1 MVGIYWQ
8 DSQEPMPNA
17 VPVVRNELEPSGF
30 FVLRTP
36 LLPFD
41 VFQAWTAGSTPD
53 DHPQLVERLRTIW
66 YRQEVREAV
75 LLASPELDAAL
86 ERADQ
91 GDQGREGD
99 ASFKAWRSFVA
110 YFARMCARSTPFGL
124 FAGCS
129 VGSLDRETTFE
140 LVPVG
145 DYRRHTRLDMDY
157 LSALTAALD
166 ADPAIR
172 GDLGHTPNSS
182 LYPAGARLHYMESRI
197 GKLGRS
203 YHLVALDESP
213 ELTVSLANAHSGA
226 TLDELAADLVDDTI
240 SPDDARAYVD
250 ELANNQ
256 VLISELSLS
265 VTGEEPI
272 HRLIALLSRHA
283 NTRPIAE
290 CLDQVRDELVQV
302 DRAGAGG
309 NRRARYTAIQSSLE
323 SLPATSELARLF
335 QVDLVKPAARLTLGP
350 LVVNEIKRGVD
361 ILRRLPR
368 PQQDPLE
375 TFTQRFVDRYESAE
389 LPLVEV
395 LDEEIGIGF
404 GASSEPGA
412 EPLLEGLNLPPSSAE
427 PAAWRPHHVVLQRL
441 LYEAIQRGDQECVLQ
456 PADIDALAA
465 ADPAVLPDAMDV
477 SARLAATSAA
487 AVDRGEFRVWL
498 QSAGGPSG
506 ARLLGRFCHADA
518 GLTRRVE
525 EHLRAEE
532 AHRPDALFAEIVH
545 LPEGRVG
552 NIICRPVLRAYE
564 IPFLGHSGAA
574 DDRQIP
580 VTDLRVSV
588 RGGRVVLRS
597 ARLDCEVIPRLTA
610 AHNFGLRSLGMY
622 RFLCILQYQ
631 GATPSVGWSW
641 GPLEQAPFLPRVVS
655 GRLVLSR
662 ARWVL
667 SRTEIT
673 RCADGQFG
681 AVQHVRSARRLPRYV
696 VLADGDNE
704 LVVDLD
710 NRLSI
715 EAFVHLVKGREE
727 ARLEELFPPPDE
739 MCVEGP
745 EGHFTHELIIPFV
758 KTRSHPPAHS
768 VVGAPPP
775 NRGGVP
781 VTAPL
786 RNSSNNP
793 VSRGRVRRQFSPG
806 SEWLFAKIYS
816 GRGLADRILSDVVRP
831 LVQSTMSSGVADS
844 WFFIRYAD
852 PEPHLRLRFHGD
864 RLRLS
869 GELLPTLESAMA
881 ALVGDGRIARWQL
894 DTYVREVE
902 RYGGDEGILLAE
914 RLFHADSDCVLD
926 IVASTGGDAGLAWRW
941 KLGVCGVDQLL
952 DALGMDLPHKRD
964 WARLQRDAFAQEFRV
979 DGRLKQQLGDKYRAV
994 RGEIDDIS
1002 RLAGSPEA
1010 GEYPA
1015 LAALQRRTQRLMP
1028 IVDELHAYAAG
1039 GGLGSASVAE
1049 LASSFVHM
1057 HLNRL
1062 LRSAHRFQELVIYE
1076 MLDRL
1081 YRSQA
1086 ARSTPGRRAGPAPAT
1101 EI

>member
-1 MVGIYWQ
+1 
-8 DSQEPMPNA
+8 
-17 VPVVRNELEPSGF
+17 VRYELEPSGF

-41 VFQAWTAGSTPD
+41 VFEAWTAGSSSD
-53 DHPQLVERLRTIW
+53 DHAQLVARLRAMW
-66 YRQEVREAV
+66 HRHEVREAV

-91 GDQGREGD
+91 SRQARATD
-99 ASFKAWRSFVA
+99 ADLKAWRSFVA

-129 VGSLDRETTFE
+129 VGSLDRETAFE

-145 DYRRHTRLDMDY
+145 EYQRHTRLDMDY
-157 LSALTAALD
+157 LSALSAALD

-172 GDLGHTPNSS
+172 SDLTHTPNSS
-182 LYPAGARLHYMESRI
+182 LYPAAARLHYMESRM
-197 GKLGRS
+197 GKSGRS
-203 YHLVALDESP
+203 YHLVALEESP
-213 ELTVSLANAHSGA
+213 ELTASLANASGGA
-226 TLDELAADLVDDTI
+226 TLDELAAALVDDTI
-240 SPDDARAYVD
+240 SSEDARAYVD
-250 ELANNQ
+250 DLASNQ
-256 VLISELSLS
+256 VLVSELSLS

-272 HRLIALLSRHA
+272 HRLIALLSAHH

-290 CLDQVRDELVQV
+290 CLAQIRDELVQV
-302 DRAGAGG
+302 DQAGAGG
-309 NRRARYTAIQSSLE
+309 SRRPRYTAIQSSLE
-323 SLPATSELARLF
+323 SLPARPELARLF
-335 QVDLVKPAARLTLGP
+335 QVDLVKPASRLTLGP
-350 LVVNEIKRGVD
+350 LVVSEIMRGVD
-361 ILRRLPR
+361 ILQRLAR

-375 TFTQRFVDRYESAE
+375 DFRQRFLNRYESAE

-412 EPLLEGLNLPPSSAE
+412 EPLLEGLNLPPPSAE
-427 PAAWRPHHVVLQRL
+427 PAAWQPHHAVLQRL
-441 LYEAIQRGDQECVLQ
+441 LHGAIERGDHECVLQ
-456 PADIDALAA
+456 PADLEALAA
-465 ADPAVLPDAMDV
+465 PDPAVLPDAVDV

-498 QSAGGPSG
+498 QSVGGPSG

-518 GLTRRVE
+518 ILTRKVE

-532 AHRPDALFAEIVH
+532 AHHADAVFAEIVH

-574 DDRQIP
+574 TDRQIP

-597 ARLDCEVIPRLTA
+597 ARLDCEVVPRLTA
-610 AHNFGLRSLGMY
+610 AHNFGLRSLGTY
-622 RFLCILQYQ
+622 RFLCMLQYQ
-631 GATPSVGWSW
+631 GAIPSLGWSW
-641 GPLEQAPFLPRVVS
+641 GPLSEAPFLPRVVS

-662 ARWVL
+662 ARWML
-667 SRTEIT
+667 SRMEIEQF
-673 RCADGQFG
+673 ADGQVA

-710 NRLSI
+710 NVLSV
-715 EAFVHLVKGREE
+715 EAFVHLVKWREE

-739 MCVEGP
+739 LCVEGP

-758 KTRSHPPAHS
+758 KKRSHPPAHF
-768 VVGAPPP
+768 VMGAPPP
-775 NRGGVP
+775 NPRV
-781 VTAPL
+781 API
-786 RNSSNNP
+786 
-793 VSRGRVRRQFSPG
+793 VSPSRVRRQFSPG

-816 GRGLADRILSDVVRP
+816 GRGLADRILTDVVRP
-831 LVQSTMSSGVADS
+831 LVESTMSSGVADS

-869 GELLPTLESAMA
+869 GELLPTLESTFAS
-881 ALVGDGRIARWQL
+881 LVGDGRIARWQL

-902 RYGGDEGILLAE
+902 RYGGDAGILLAE
-914 RLFHADSDCVLD
+914 RVFQADSDCVLD
-926 IVASTGGDAGLAWRW
+926 IVASTSGDAGLTWRW
-941 KLGVCGVDQLL
+941 KLGVCGADQLL
-952 DALGMDLPHKRD
+952 DTLGMDLSQKRA
-964 WARLQRDAFAQEFRV
+964 WARLQRDAFAEEFHV

-994 RGEIDDIS
+994 RSELDDIL
-1002 RLAGSPEA
+1002 RLANAPEA
-1010 GEYPA
+1010 GQYPA
-1015 LAALQRRTQRLMP
+1015 LVALQRRTRRLMP
-1028 IVDELHAYAAG
+1028 IVDELQAYAAG
-1039 GGLGSASVAE
+1039 GGLGGASVAE
-1049 LASSFVHM
+1049 LASSYVHM

-1081 YRSQA
+1081 YRAQV
-1086 ARSTPGRRAGPAPAT
+1086 ARSSDQR
-1101 EI
+1101 

>member
-1 MVGIYWQ
+1 
-8 DSQEPMPNA
+8 MPNA
-17 VPVVRNELEPSGF
+17 VPVVRDELEPSGF

-41 VFQAWTAGSTPD
+41 VFQAWTAGSNSD
-53 DHPQLVERLRTIW
+53 EHAQSVERLRRVW

-91 GDQGREGD
+91 GDQARTSEAD
-99 ASFKAWRSFVA
+99 SKAWRSFVA

-129 VGSLDRETTFE
+129 VGSLDRETALE
-140 LVPVG
+140 LVPIG
-145 DYRRHTRLDMDY
+145 DYQRHTRLDMDY
-157 LSALTAALD
+157 LSAVSAALD

-172 GDLGHTPNSS
+172 SELSHAPNSS
-182 LYPAGARLHYMESRI
+182 LYPAGARLHYMELRM
-197 GKLGRS
+197 GKGGRS
-203 YHLVALDESP
+203 YHLVALEESP
-213 ELTVSLANAHSGA
+213 ELMASLANASRGA
-226 TLDELAADLVDDTI
+226 TLDELAAALVDDAI
-240 SPDDARAYVD
+240 SPEDAREYVD

-256 VLISELSLS
+256 VLVSELSLS

-272 HRLIALLSRHA
+272 HRLIAQLSSHENARQ
-283 NTRPIAE
+283 IAE
-290 CLDQVRDELVQV
+290 CLAQVRDELVQV
-302 DRAGAGG
+302 DRTGVGG
-309 NRRARYTAIQSSLE
+309 SRRTRYTAIQSSLE
-323 SLPATSELARLF
+323 ALPARPELARLF

-350 LVVNEIKRGVD
+350 LVVSEIELGVG
-361 ILRRLPR
+361 ILQRLPR
-368 PQQDPLE
+368 PRQDPLDA
-375 TFTQRFVDRYESAE
+375 FRQRFLERYESAE

-412 EPLLEGLNLPPSSAE
+412 EPLLEGLNLPPASAQ
-427 PAAWRPHHVVLQRL
+427 PADWHPHHALLQRL
-441 LYEAIQRGDQECVLQ
+441 LHETIERGDQECVLQ
-456 PADIDALAA
+456 PADIEALSV
-465 ADPAVLPDAMDV
+465 ADPAALPDAVDV
-477 SARLAATSAA
+477 QARLAATSAE
-487 AVDRGEFRVWL
+487 AVDRGEFRLWL
-498 QSAGGPSG
+498 QSVGGPSG

-518 GLTRRVE
+518 ALTRRVE

-532 AHRPDALFAEIVH
+532 AHRPDAVFAEIVH

-564 IPFLGHSGAA
+564 IPFLGHSGAT

-622 RFLCILQYQ
+622 RFLCMLQYQ
-631 GATPSVGWSW
+631 GVTPSISWSW
-641 GPLEQAPFLPRVVS
+641 GPLEAAPFLPRVVS

-662 ARWVL
+662 ARWIL
-667 SRTEIT
+667 SRSEIKQFV
-673 RCADGQFG
+673 DGQSG
-681 AVQHVRSARRLPRYV
+681 AVRSARRLPRYV

-710 NRLSI
+710 NLLSV
-715 EAFVHLVKGREE
+715 ETLAHLVKGREE
-727 ARLEELFPPPDE
+727 ARLEELFPPPE
-739 MCVEGP
+739 ELCVKGP

-758 KTRSHPPAHS
+758 IRSHHG
-768 VVGAPPP
+768 VPPP
-775 NRGGVP
+775 V
-781 VTAPL
+781 
-786 RNSSNNP
+786 
-793 VSRGRVRRQFSPG
+793 VSPSTVQRTFSPG

-831 LVQSTMSSGVADS
+831 LVESTMRSGIADA

-869 GELLPTLESAMA
+869 GELLPALESTFAP
-881 ALVGDGRIARWQL
+881 LVDDGRIARWQL

-902 RYGGDEGILLAE
+902 RYGGDAGILLAE
-914 RLFHADSDCVLD
+914 RVFHADSECVLD
-926 IVASTGGDAGLAWRW
+926 IVASTGGDAGLTWRW
-941 KLGVCGVDQLL
+941 KVGVCGVDQLL
-952 DALGMDLPHKRD
+952 DALGMDLHQKRD
-964 WARLQRDAFAQEFRV
+964 WARLQRDAFAAEFRV
-979 DGRLKQQLGDKYRAV
+979 DGPLKQQLGDKYRAV
-994 RGEIDDIS
+994 RGELGDIL
-1002 RLAGSPEA
+1002 RLANSPEA
-1010 GEYPA
+1010 SDYPA
-1015 LAALQRRTQRLMP
+1015 LAALQRRTQRLLP
-1028 IVDELHAYAAG
+1028 IVDELQAYAAG
-1039 GGLGSASVAE
+1039 GGLGGASVAE
-1049 LASSFVHM
+1049 LASSYAHM

-1062 LRSAHRFQELVIYE
+1062 LRSAQRFQELVIYE
-1076 MLDRL
+1076 MLDRV
-1081 YRSQA
+1081 YRAQV
-1086 ARSTPGRRAGPAPAT
+1086 ARASGPR
-1101 EI
+1101 

>member
-1 MVGIYWQ
+1 
-8 DSQEPMPNA
+8 MPNA
-17 VPVVRNELEPSGF
+17 APVVRYELEPSGF

-41 VFQAWTAGSTPD
+41 VFQAWTGGSGSD
-53 DHPQLVERLRTIW
+53 DHTQLVERLRGVW
-66 YRQEVREAV
+66 HRPEVREAV

-91 GDQGREGD
+91 SHQACISD
-99 ASFKAWRSFVA
+99 ADFKAWRSFVA
-110 YFARMCARSTPFGL
+110 YLARMCARSTPFGL

-129 VGSLDRETTFE
+129 LGSLDRETALE
-140 LVPVG
+140 LVPIG
-145 DYRRHTRLDMDY
+145 DYQRHTRLDMDY
-157 LSALTAALD
+157 LSALSAALD

-172 GDLGHTPNSS
+172 SDLSHTPNSS
-182 LYPAGARLHYMESRI
+182 LYPAGGRLHYMESRI

-203 YHLVALDESP
+203 YHLVALEESR
-213 ELTVSLANAHSGA
+213 ELTASLRTASSGA
-226 TLDELAADLVDDTI
+226 TLDELAAALVDDSI
-240 SPDDARAYVD
+240 SSEDAREFVD
-250 ELANNQ
+250 ELASNQ

-272 HRLIALLSRHA
+272 HRLIALLSMHA
-283 NTRPIAE
+283 NTQPIAE
-290 CLDQVRDELVQV
+290 RLAQVRDELVQV
-302 DRAGAGG
+302 DLAGAGG
-309 NRRARYTAIQSSLE
+309 SQRPRYTAIQSSLE
-323 SLPATSELARLF
+323 SLPARPELARLF
-335 QVDLVKPAARLTLGP
+335 QVDLVKPAARLTLGS
-350 LVVNEIKRGVD
+350 LVVSEIKRGVG
-361 ILRRLPR
+361 ILQRLSR
-368 PQQDPLE
+368 SQQDPLE
-375 TFTQRFVDRYESAE
+375 TFKQRFLDRYEGAE

-412 EPLLEGLNLPPSSAE
+412 EPLLEGLNLPPSSVE
-427 PAAWRPHHVVLQRL
+427 PAAWHPHHAVLQRL
-441 LYEAIQRGDQECVLQ
+441 LYGAIERGDQEYVLE
-456 PADIDALAA
+456 PADVDALAA
-465 ADPAVLPDAMDV
+465 PDLAVLPDAVDV

-498 QSAGGPSG
+498 QSVGGPSG

-518 GLTRRVE
+518 ALTRGVE

-532 AHRPDALFAEIVH
+532 AQRPDALFAEIVH

-574 DDRQIP
+574 GDRQIP

-631 GATPSVGWSW
+631 GVTPSLSWSW
-641 GPLEQAPFLPRVVS
+641 GPLEQAPFLPRIVS

-662 ARWVL
+662 ARWIL
-667 SRTEIT
+667 SRAEIKQFV
-673 RCADGQFG
+673 DGQFA
-681 AVQHVRSARRLPRYV
+681 AVQDVRSARRLPRYV

-710 NRLSI
+710 NRLSV

-727 ARLEELFPPPDE
+727 ARLEELFPPPDAL
-739 MCVEGP
+739 CVEGP

-758 KTRSHPPAHS
+758 NVRSHPPTH
-768 VVGAPPP
+768 VFMEAPPP
-775 NRGGVP
+775 NPRV
-781 VTAPL
+781 
-786 RNSSNNP
+786 
-793 VSRGRVRRQFSPG
+793 VRRHFSPG

-816 GRGLADRILSDVVRP
+816 GRGLADRILTDVVRP
-831 LVQSTMSSGVADS
+831 LVASAMSTGVADA

-869 GELLPTLESAMA
+869 GELLPTLEATFA
-881 ALVGDGRIARWQL
+881 PLVGDGRIARWQL
-894 DTYVREVE
+894 DAYVREVE
-902 RYGGDEGILLAE
+902 RYGGDEAGILLAE

-926 IVASTGGDAGLAWRW
+926 IVASTAGDAGLTWRW
-941 KLGVCGVDQLL
+941 KLCVCGVDQLL
-952 DALGMDLPHKRD
+952 DALGMDLSQKRD
-964 WARLQRDAFAQEFRV
+964 WARRQRDAFAEEFRV

-994 RGEIDDIS
+994 RGELGDIL
-1002 RLAGSPEA
+1002 RLASAPEA
-1010 GEYPA
+1010 AQYPA
-1015 LAALQRRTQRLMP
+1015 LAALQRRSRRLMP
-1028 IVDELHAYAAG
+1028 IAEELHAYSAG
-1039 GGLGSASVAE
+1039 GGLGGASVAE
-1049 LASSFVHM
+1049 LASSYAHM

-1081 YRSQA
+1081 YRAQV
-1086 ARSTPGRRAGPAPAT
+1086 AT
-1101 EI
+1101 SDPR